1 MHADL
6 AISARDNQICAE
18 IAKYAQR

>member
-1 MHADL
+1 MG
-6 AISARDNQICAE
+6 AE